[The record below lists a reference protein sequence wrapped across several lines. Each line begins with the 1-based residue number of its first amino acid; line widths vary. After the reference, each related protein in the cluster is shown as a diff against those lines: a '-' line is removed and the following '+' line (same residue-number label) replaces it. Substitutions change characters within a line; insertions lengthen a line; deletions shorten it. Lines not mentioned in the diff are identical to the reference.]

1 MPSFDIVSEVNM
13 HELTNAVGNA
23 NRTIAQR
30 FDFKGTE
37 SRVEQSK
44 DEVTLVSESDFQVAQ
59 VLEIMHKEMVR
70 RNVDIKS
77 LETSDVKPNGK
88 RVEQKLTVQ
97 QGIDKE
103 TAKEIVKLIKSDK
116 FKVQTAIQGDQVRV
130 TGKKRDELQAV
141 MAMLKKQDLSVPLQF
156 NNFRD

>member
-1 MPSFDIVSEVNM
+1 MPSFDVVSEVNI
-13 HELTNAVGNA
+13 HELTNAVDNA
-23 NRTIAQR
+23 NRAISQR
-30 FDFKGTE
+30 FDFKGTDT
-37 SRVEQSK
+37 RVEQSK
-44 DEVTLVSESDFQVAQ
+44 EEVILISESDFQVAQ
-59 VLEIMHKEMVR
+59 VMDIMHKEMIR

-77 LETSDVKPNGK
+77 LEASDLKPNGK
-88 RVEQKLTVQ
+88 LVEQKLLVR

-103 TAKEIVKLIKSDK
+103 TAKEIVKLIKSSK

-141 MAMLKKQDLSVPLQF
+141 MTILKKQDISVPLQF

>member
-1 MPSFDIVSEVNM
+1 MPSFDIVSEVDM

-23 NRTIAQR
+23 NRAIAQR

-37 SRVEQSK
+37 TRVEQSK
-44 DEVTLVSESDFQVAQ
+44 DEVTLISESNFQVEQ

-77 LETSDVKPNGK
+77 LETGVAKPNGK
-88 RVEQKLTVQ
+88 LVEKKLMVR
-97 QGIDKE
+97 QGIDKD
-103 TAKEIVKLIKSDK
+103 TAKEIVKLIKSNK
-116 FKVQTAIQGDQVRV
+116 LKVQSAIQGDQVRV

-141 MAMLKKQDLSVPLQF
+141 MALLKKQDYPVPLQF